1 MLVQA
6 ANKTI
11 HALSGEEENLV
22 SNVLSWLDSAFPEES
37 RLAQD
42 RLHNLRELGNVVFN
56 YPSVRDSQTLK
67 GDFRD
72 ENRLLAALCSFSSA
86 SRLLH
91 IPTKVVAVR
100 SYLVSKFHT
109 FALLARIC
117 RENAE
122 FYIKIREVILSVV
135 STLMAEEVYFS
146 CLEDSSFPS
155 GKKPALAQ
163 DLVRLWDSG
172 TDARAILHLPA
183 LKALWT
189 ARDAVPPVF
198 GTMNGSSELF
208 RITMDMGEDWYDFLV
223 EETENAETHWAL
235 EEFLFG
241 LSFEEIAQVRERL
254 TCFGIN
260 AVGWDEVHSFL
271 GSRPSFT
278 PMDENDLRSIYDFFI
293 DRRDAALFRMRVS
306 VPGPRHTLEEI
317 YLKYRI
323 LQEN

>member
-1 MLVQA
+1 MLAQA
-6 ANKTI
+6 THKPL
-11 HALSGEEENLV
+11 HGLSGEEESLV
-22 SNVLSWLDSAFPEES
+22 SNVLGWLDSEFPEES
-37 RLAQD
+37 RLARD
-42 RLHNLRELGNVVFN
+42 RLRNLRELGTVVFN

-72 ENRLLAALCSFSSA
+72 ENRLLAALCTFSSA

-109 FALLARIC
+109 FVLLARIC

-122 FYIKIREVILSVV
+122 LYIPIRMVILSVV

-146 CLEDSSFPS
+146 CLEDPSFPS

-208 RITMDMGEDWYDFLV
+208 RITMDMGEDWHGFLV
-223 EETENAETHWAL
+223 EETANEETHWAL

-241 LSFEEIAQVRERL
+241 LSFEEIARVRERL
-254 TCFGIN
+254 TCYGIN
-260 AVGWDEVHSFL
+260 AVGWDEVRGYL
-271 GSRPSFT
+271 GSQPSFT
-278 PMDENDLRSIYDFFI
+278 TVDEKDLRSIYDFFV
-293 DRRDAALFRMRVS
+293 DRRNAALFRKRIRA
-306 VPGPRHTLEEI
+306 PGPRHTLEEI
-317 YLKYRI
+317 YLKYLI
-323 LQEN
+323 LQES